1 MIWLSYRKNALSWWK
16 NSKKFQEYQSTLEI
30 EVDQFVDV
38 FQVKKEID
46 DRISLWNALGE
57 WNYKVDDWKRAPFA
71 AVDTDT
77 ISKEAEVYTK
87 IVLR

>member
-1 MIWLSYRKNALSWWK
+1 MARA
-16 NSKKFQEYQSTLEI
+16 KKFQEYQSTLEI

-38 FQVKKEID
+38 FKVKKEVD
-46 DRISLWNALGE
+46 DRISLWNALSE
-57 WNYKVDDWKRAPFA
+57 WNYKVDDWKRAPFDS
-71 AVDTDT
+71 VDTDT